1 MTITPHDIAALAET
15 RHRDPSLALS
25 MAEQAGKEHDA
36 MNKEK
41 AVDDHFANWRRALAG
56 EKQPIYEA
64 EPWVGYFAV
73 QDRSP
78 GAVPAKGN
86 RWPKVPCA
94 IWLENGEMVAERA
107 GERVPVD
114 RVWPYAASRPI
125 TYETYQFWHANER
138 WPDQEKVA

>member
-1 MTITPHDIAALAET
+1 MRSTTQIGSGRALFVLPGGLFLNATKPLAIKET
-15 RHRDPSLALS
+15 TMADDP
-25 MAEQAGKEHDA
+25 
-36 MNKEK
+36 
-41 AVDDHFANWRRALAG
+41 FANWRKALAG
-56 EKQPIYEA
+56 EKQPIYES

-78 GAVPAKGN
+78 GATPAKGN

-94 IWLENGEMVAERA
+94 IWRTEAGELVAERA

-125 TYETYQFWHANER
+125 TYETYQFWHENER
-138 WPDQEKVA
+138 WPDEEKAA